1 MSVELYSSSP
11 MSENLKG
18 RNQLEV
24 LGIDGIILKW
34 ILEKFVGKVWTG
46 FMWLKIETGGGL
58 FHKRNGI

>member
-1 MSVELYSSSP
+1 